1 MSDSYCW
8 LCNGLFNIAR
18 YASYCEPD
26 VAMSLNPEGS
36 SMELDGDEL
45 EVNIEDFYRGRIY
58 RAVFKIRYC
67 PICGREI

>member
-18 YASYCEPD
+18 YATYHEQNEKH
-26 VAMSLNPEGS
+26 SLNPEGAC
-36 SMELDGDEL
+36 MELDGDEL
-45 EVNIEDFYRGRIY
+45 SVTIEDFYRSRMY
-58 RAVFKIRYC
+58 SAVFKVRYC